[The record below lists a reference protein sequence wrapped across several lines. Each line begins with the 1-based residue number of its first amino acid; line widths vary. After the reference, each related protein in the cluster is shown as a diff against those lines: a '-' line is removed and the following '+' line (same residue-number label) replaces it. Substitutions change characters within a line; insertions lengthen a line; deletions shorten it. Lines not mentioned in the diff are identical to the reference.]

1 MDEKYSWKGK
11 DLLKILLW
19 AERQDKM
26 IEETVS
32 GPWRT
37 LDGARRGIVG
47 VNKVRKKLLILPVGD
62 LWV

>member
-1 MDEKYSWKGK
+1 
-11 DLLKILLW
+11 
-19 AERQDKM
+19 M

-37 LDGARRGIVG
+37 CGPYDGASRGIVG

>member
-19 AERQDKM
+19 AEREDKM
-26 IEETVS
+26 REETG
-32 GPWRT
+32 GPY
-37 LDGARRGIVG
+37 DGASRRIVG
-47 VNKVRKKLLILPVGD
+47 VNKVRKTLLILPVGD